1 MIRRRKER
9 EKEEENGLYKKPPG
23 IKTQTNIIG
32 LCL

>member
-1 MIRRRKER
+1 MIRRRKEGER
-9 EKEEENGLYKKPPG
+9 EEVNGLYKKTPG